1 MNAKTVV
8 GAASA
13 CLLLVVSAVSGLSY
27 GGAAA
32 GGSPAQCDGSGTC
45 RVNVSPQCVG
55 TNCSGSVDHETVHL
69 TRGKHDISV
78 VWTLPP
84 NFGFCEGDGVL
95 LKGSDPDKQFD
106 QMHASDDESG
116 KSIAKASC
124 KQRHFHW
131 RGRNTVPRPN
141 QPYAYTIVFHDSS
154 NRKYTI
160 DQFLVND

>member
-69 TRGKHDISV
+69 TRGKHDINI
-78 VWTLPP
+78 VWRLPP
-84 NFGFCEGDGVL
+84 KFGFCDGDGVV
-95 LKGSDPDKQFD
+95 LKGADPDRQFD
-106 QMHASDDESG
+106 QMRPSDEAGNPS
-116 KSIAKASC
+116 SEPSC
-124 KQRHFHW
+124 KRHNFHW
-131 RGRNTVPRPN
+131 RARNTVPRPG

-160 DQFLVND
+160 DPFIMND